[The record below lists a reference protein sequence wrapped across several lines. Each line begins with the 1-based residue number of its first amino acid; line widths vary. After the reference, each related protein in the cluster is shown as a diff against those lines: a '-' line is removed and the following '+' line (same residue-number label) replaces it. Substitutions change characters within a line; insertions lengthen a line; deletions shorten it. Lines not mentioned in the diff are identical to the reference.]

1 MPEVQELIP
10 QPHGGALMPGT
21 KPGENRGPWGRA
33 GKPENRLRRELERA
47 LESENGIAAVVDT
60 LVAVAALRRG
70 LQWVA
75 TAMAYVAG
83 WNSVAK
89 DSMHPQW
96 LGAVRVLF
104 ERLYGP
110 VPKAHIHAAI
120 ETGVLRRKVREVV
133 DLEPRDVTL
142 EPPQPSE
149 SGGGAESPSVP
160 S

>member
-60 LVAVAALRRG
+60 LVA
-70 LQWVA
+70 
-75 TAMAYVAG
+75 
-83 WNSVAK
+83 VAK